1 MRSGC
6 RIAASGL
13 LLAALTGCNHQFL
26 RTQRTVPPPPP
37 QTAPSKPPSQM
48 AELIPPMPD
57 VPAVAYERPIRLDL
71 SVPPEAT
78 PPPLETHTRRVR
90 HKPHTTSTEPTQ
102 DVAKAPA
109 AAAPPNPAVASSGQP
124 TDNSPIGQLSPATS
138 NANTADR
145 QALTDQLNA
154 TEKSLNELHRS
165 LNSEER
171 KTAEL
176 IRTFIGKARQALKTD
191 DLDGARNYSTKAKI
205 LLDELVKS

>member
-1 MRSGC
+1 
-6 RIAASGL
+6 
-13 LLAALTGCNHQFL
+13 
-26 RTQRTVPPPPP
+26 
-37 QTAPSKPPSQM
+37 
-48 AELIPPMPD
+48 MPD
-57 VPAVAYERPIRLDL
+57 VPTVAYERPIRLDL

-78 PPPLETHTRRVR
+78 APPPETHTRRVR
-90 HKPHTTSTEPTQ
+90 HKPHTTTTEPTQ
-102 DVAKAPA
+102 DVAKTPA
-109 AAAPPNPAVASSGQP
+109 ATTTPPSPAVASSGQP

-165 LNSEER
+165 LNDEER

>member
-1 MRSGC
+1 
-6 RIAASGL
+6 
-13 LLAALTGCNHQFL
+13 
-26 RTQRTVPPPPP
+26 
-37 QTAPSKPPSQM
+37 
-48 AELIPPMPD
+48 MPD
-57 VPAVAYERPIRLDL
+57 VPTVAYERPIRLDL

-78 PPPLETHTRRVR
+78 APPPETHTRRVR
-90 HKPHTTSTEPTQ
+90 HKPHTTTTEPTQ

-109 AAAPPNPAVASSGQP
+109 STSTAPPNPAVASSGQP

-165 LNSEER
+165 LNDEER